1 MSSKPASANPFGA
14 VSNPLAPA
22 GDANGAGSASNKA
35 AANPFAPAGAGD
47 SGGRSAASSKTASA
61 NPFGAVSN
69 PFAPAGGDTNGA
81 SSASNKA
88 AANPFA
94 PAGAGGDGNGSSTN
108 PFAPAS
114 GDGSGVLKS
123 KQESGGAATAASSEN
138 TGVDAAAHQEQLRRF
153 YEATDAGR
161 VAMVPKIWAKRGV
174 SVWAALLKK
183 YGEAAVKPFMVGLH
197 IPDAT
202 APSSTI
208 PASSNRPKVYL
219 DLSIGGAPASRVVIE
234 LFSDIVPKTAENF
247 RCLCTGEK
255 VRCTRRFLLCPRVP
269 SR

>member
-1 MSSKPASANPFGA
+1 MSNPF
-14 VSNPLAPA
+14 APA
-22 GDANGAGSASNKA
+22 GGDDGSSNQA
-35 AANPFAPAGAGD
+35 VANPFAPAGAGD

-208 PASSNRPKVYL
+208 PDSSNRPKVYL

-255 VRCTRRFLLCPRVP
+255 VRCTRRFLLCPRVL